1 MTKEEALDE
10 YIENFRNF
18 LELEQAN
25 IKSVVYIW
33 KTSKPFN
40 RVIGES
46 NIIYIGQTKN
56 TFRNRYG
63 NSKSLDIE
71 KGYFNRYYKFLIEEY
86 GAISIEIIQTDEPKI
101 EEYNRLMEYND
112 KHKEYPPLNRSIPNK
127 PEKIK

>member
-1 MTKEEALDE
+1 MTKEEAL

-63 NSKSLDIE
+63 NSKSLYI
-71 KGYFNRYYKFLIEEY
+71 
-86 GAISIEIIQTDEPKI
+86 
-101 EEYNRLMEYND
+101 
-112 KHKEYPPLNRSIPNK
+112 
-127 PEKIK
+127 